1 MHTLVIREELY
12 EKNRWIAESLFKACE
27 EANTWAIQQMRFSI
41 PIVQTL
47 AEEFLLDIPSKESN
61 LSSIEFEDLIEV
73 KEISFSYPNTKVLV
87 LNNINFDTMVAE
99 YLLHPEKNSYKLDYL
114 SLDYLNYKMV
124 PIEDLIGSGLH
135 QKTMAEVPLEDISYY
150 AVEDADVTYQLSA
163 ILKERLK
170 KNNLSKPYNEI
181 ELPLI
186 SVLIEIEKNVLRN
199 KSDLVIG
206 IGGGRSVDI
215 AKMIGFNIDKSFVS
229 IPTSASHDGIASP
242 FVSVKGDR
250 PHSLVAT
257 APLGVF
263 VDVDIIKKAP
273 RRLLA
278 SGCGDLIAK
287 ITAVRDWQLGRDK
300 TGEYYGRYSADL
312 ALMSAKILMESSASF
327 SKKGLNV
334 REIVEALISAGVASC
349 IAGSSRP
356 CSGAEHLFSHAVDK
370 LEPGVG
376 LHGEKCGIGAIMIA
390 KLQGQDWKKIVKTL
404 KDVGVPTTAKEIGLK
419 PEILTKA
426 LTIAQ
431 SLRPERYTILK
442 EVSMTEKKAVAL
454 AKSTRVL

>member
-1 MHTLVIREELY
+1 MDLPRKIVVG
-12 EKNRWIAESLFKACE
+12 EKNISDIGNFLKSLDDPNSVSLISGNNVKK
-27 EANTWAIQQMRFSI
+27 
-41 PIVQTL
+41 IVQRKIEKSLSGSKIKYIWHL
-47 AEEFLLDIPSKESN
+47 AKTIDRK
-61 LSSIEFEDLIEV
+61 
-73 KEISFSYPNTKVLV
+73 
-87 LNNINFDTMVAE
+87 
-99 YLLHPEKNSYKLDYL
+99 
-114 SLDYLNYKMV
+114 SL
-124 PIEDLIGSGLH
+124 
-135 QKTMAEVPLEDISYY
+135 
-150 AVEDADVTYQLSA
+150 
-163 ILKERLK
+163 
-170 KNNLSKPYNEI
+170 NEI
-181 ELPLI
+181 ENKVRQ
-186 SVLIEIEKNVLRN
+186 S
-199 KSDLVIG
+199 KSDLVVG

-215 AKMIGFNIDKSFVS
+215 AKMIGFNIDKPFVS

-242 FVSVKGDR
+242 FVSVKGAR

-312 ALMSAKILMESSASF
+312 ALMSAKILMESSTDF
-327 SKKGLNV
+327 SKKGLNA

-370 LEPGVG
+370 LEPDVG
-376 LHGEKCGIGAIMIA
+376 LHGEKCGIGTIMIA

-419 PEILTKA
+419 SGILAKA

-442 EVSMTEKKAVAL
+442 EVNMTEKKAITL
-454 AKSTRVL
+454 AKSTKVL

>member
-1 MHTLVIREELY
+1 MAKMKKSMRSHTMELPRRIVVG
-12 EKNRWIAESLFKACE
+12 EKNLHDIGNFLKSLKDTKKVSIISGSNVKKIVSE
-27 EANTWAIQQMRFSI
+27 E
-41 PIVQTL
+41 IVEHLVVSRIKHVWHL
-47 AEEFLLDIPSKESN
+47 AE
-61 LSSIEFEDLIEV
+61 
-73 KEISFSYPNTKVLV
+73 T
-87 LNNINFDTMVAE
+87 NNIKSI
-99 YLLHPEKNSYKLDYL
+99 KN
-114 SLDYLNYKMV
+114 
-124 PIEDLIGSGLH
+124 
-135 QKTMAEVPLEDISYY
+135 
-150 AVEDADVTYQLSA
+150 
-163 ILKERLK
+163 
-170 KNNLSKPYNEI
+170 
-181 ELPLI
+181 
-186 SVLIEIEKNVLRN
+186 IEKKVSHD
-199 KSDLVIG
+199 KSDLIIG

-215 AKMIGFNIDKSFVS
+215 AKMIGFDLGKPFVS

-242 FVSVKGDR
+242 FVSVRGDK

-273 RRLLA
+273 KKLLA

-287 ITAVRDWQLGRDK
+287 ITAVKDWELGRDK

-312 ALMSAKILMESSASF
+312 ALMSAKILMENSVRF
-327 SKKGLNV
+327 SKEGLDV

-376 LHGEKCGIGAIMIA
+376 LHGEKCGIGAILIA
-390 KLQGQDWKKIVKTL
+390 KLQGQDWRKIVKTL
-404 KDVGVPTTAKEIGLK
+404 KYVGAPTTASEIGLK
-419 PEILTKA
+419 SKTLAKA

-442 EVSMTEKKAVAL
+442 EVNMTEKKAITL
-454 AKSTRVL
+454 AKNTKVL